1 VGAAMRKLRDQ
12 NADKR
17 MQSIEIPLL
26 QFDDDEFYPD
36 PVPDIQPSLPLLNPG
51 LKPDEISKLNPVSIS
66 EDGTKDFVEPNHKI
80 QAKLECKLTCQPET
94 ATPDVEREE
103 VNPTHEWKVANLQ
116 LQLDGHLSRSN
127 CHHPQSKDAMEIDFQ
142 VQPGSPCPPSPQP
155 NPESENVLA
164 SQFETNS
171 GIGLPVCSH
180 QPQVQPVGDL
190 HVQIEHEHH
199 ASQCGLYELEPDPQS
214 ESECTGNCEVEPHN
228 EPAISRIE
236 VNSKQL
242 QVQSKFHTFSKL
254 SRFQC
259 DFQNEEQFLVE
270 VIPKR
275 EVHIEN
281 QILADAVTLQS
292 GAALETEPGSS
303 TCCKFQAVSDTS
315 PERGHDSDVVSPPY
329 NAQTTPLLVREEDH
343 NSAQEQTSKP
353 KLQVEIKVDSKFDAQ
368 NKPDLQSQMDLFM
381 NCGANHEVTCDQFLQ
396 LQFSLKH
403 QTQITPAN
411 EPDHNSGDTIEQELV
426 QHTRSENSAG
436 INVELFSQQNIG
448 VIQKWES
455 LPPTSTDL
463 HISDKPG
470 HPFKGQPEAAK
481 PSHEPQSLRESDAQR
496 NSLFPLSFITPEA
509 VYQINPVFEF
519 DPKVQKS
526 PDLEFDLTQ
535 TQLNP
540 VFELD
545 TEDQPKCDL
554 DGVPLPHLKNGDRDE
569 SGLTAE
575 GECTPDSKP
584 DRSTDLPHLDLHK
597 YHILDPESNGNIQG
611 EEEEFCEGKMASDIS
626 FLSRCLS
633 LDTE

>member
-1 VGAAMRKLRDQ
+1 M
-12 NADKR
+12 
-17 MQSIEIPLL
+17 
-26 QFDDDEFYPD
+26 
-36 PVPDIQPSLPLLNPG
+36 
-51 LKPDEISKLNPVSIS
+51 
-66 EDGTKDFVEPNHKI
+66 
-80 QAKLECKLTCQPET
+80 
-94 ATPDVEREE
+94 
-103 VNPTHEWKVANLQ
+103 
-116 LQLDGHLSRSN
+116 
-127 CHHPQSKDAMEIDFQ
+127 
-142 VQPGSPCPPSPQP
+142 
-155 NPESENVLA
+155 
-164 SQFETNS
+164 
-171 GIGLPVCSH
+171 
-180 QPQVQPVGDL
+180 
-190 HVQIEHEHH
+190 
-199 ASQCGLYELEPDPQS
+199 
-214 ESECTGNCEVEPHN
+214 
-228 EPAISRIE
+228 
-236 VNSKQL
+236 
-242 QVQSKFHTFSKL
+242 
-254 SRFQC
+254 
-259 DFQNEEQFLVE
+259 
-270 VIPKR
+270 
-275 EVHIEN
+275 
-281 QILADAVTLQS
+281 
-292 GAALETEPGSS
+292 
-303 TCCKFQAVSDTS
+303 
-315 PERGHDSDVVSPPY
+315 
-329 NAQTTPLLVREEDH
+329 REEDH

-368 NKPDLQSQMDLFM
+368 NKPDLQSQMDLFV

-526 PDLEFDLTQ
+526 PDLEFELTQ

-611 EEEEFCEGKMASDIS
+611 EEEFSEGKMASDIS